1 MKQYSSPFFLIIVLI
16 LTLFMIINPDATV
29 EAAAEGLKLWAT
41 VVVPALLPFFIA
53 AELMF
58 SLGLVYLLSMFLEP
72 VMQPLFRLP
81 GCSALVVAMGFTS
94 GFPVGALLSRKLY
107 EEKLL
112 TAEETERLTSFTNN
126 SSPLFILGAIGV
138 GMFASKEV
146 GFLLAFSH
154 YLANLLVGLF
164 WRIKAPAR
172 IEMPRR
178 DSNKRTASRVML
190 KEKWLNLEI
199 GSVLSEAIKHSVNN
213 ILAIGG
219 FILIFSVITRMLT
232 LWGAMGLLA
241 KLLQILLFFLDLSWH
256 GAYGIAMGGFEMTI
270 GIRTIATPHTTSLAA
285 QLAAVSIVLAF
296 SGLSVI
302 AQIMGI
308 FAGAPIRL
316 SFYLSSRLLQMLF
329 SCIITLLGYKYWLS
343 HHALLPAI
351 TIEPYKILYSFDALT
366 TAGYS
371 FLCGCM
377 ILVILAIT
385 AIVIKR

>member
-138 GMFASKEV
+138 GK
-146 GFLLAFSH
+146 
-154 YLANLLVGLF
+154 
-164 WRIKAPAR
+164 
-172 IEMPRR
+172 
-178 DSNKRTASRVML
+178 
-190 KEKWLNLEI
+190 I
-199 GSVLSEAIKHSVNN
+199 GRAHV
-213 ILAIGG
+213 
-219 FILIFSVITRMLT
+219 
-232 LWGAMGLLA
+232 
-241 KLLQILLFFLDLSWH
+241 
-256 GAYGIAMGGFEMTI
+256 
-270 GIRTIATPHTTSLAA
+270 
-285 QLAAVSIVLAF
+285 
-296 SGLSVI
+296 
-302 AQIMGI
+302 
-308 FAGAPIRL
+308 
-316 SFYLSSRLLQMLF
+316 
-329 SCIITLLGYKYWLS
+329 
-343 HHALLPAI
+343 
-351 TIEPYKILYSFDALT
+351 
-366 TAGYS
+366 
-371 FLCGCM
+371 
-377 ILVILAIT
+377 
-385 AIVIKR
+385 